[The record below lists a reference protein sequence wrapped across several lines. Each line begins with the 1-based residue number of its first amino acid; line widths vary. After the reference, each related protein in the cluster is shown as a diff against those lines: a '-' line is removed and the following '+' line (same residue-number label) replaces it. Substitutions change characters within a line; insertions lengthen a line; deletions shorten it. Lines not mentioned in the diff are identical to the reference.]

1 MAILTIKGKDYEGK
15 CTFKFDRLAD
25 AKYNEADANGNETGG
40 FMSLYMQLLQSS
52 TKHLPAFWDCAL
64 EYLKKEKPS
73 LEDIEEAIE
82 QRIEEDG
89 DTDQLFREAFKA
101 LDESGFY
108 KKQAK
113 SFLKNLEMLKESGV
127 TDEEKADNLKMY
139 NMMMDARN
147 ELTE

>member
-1 MAILTIKGKDYEGK
+1 MAILTIKEKDYEGK

-25 AKYNEADANGNETGG
+25 AKYNEVDANGNETGG
-40 FMSLYMQLLQSS
+40 FMSLYLQLLQSS

-64 EYLKKEKPS
+64 EYLNKEKPS
-73 LEDIEEAIE
+73 LAEIEEALE

-89 DTDQLFREAFKA
+89 DAYLLFKEAFKA
-101 LDESGFY
+101 VDESGFY
-108 KKQAK
+108 RKQAK
-113 SFLKNLEMLKESGV
+113 SFWKNLETLKETGV

>member
-25 AKYNEADANGNETGG
+25 SKYNEADANGNETGG
-40 FMSLYMQLLQSS
+40 FMSLYMHLLQSS

-73 LEDIEEAIE
+73 LEDIEEALE

-89 DTDQLFREAFKA
+89 DADQLFREAFKA
-101 LDESGFY
+101 VDESGFY

-113 SFLKNLEMLKESGV
+113 SFWKNLEMMKESGV

-139 NMMMDARN
+139 NMMVDARN